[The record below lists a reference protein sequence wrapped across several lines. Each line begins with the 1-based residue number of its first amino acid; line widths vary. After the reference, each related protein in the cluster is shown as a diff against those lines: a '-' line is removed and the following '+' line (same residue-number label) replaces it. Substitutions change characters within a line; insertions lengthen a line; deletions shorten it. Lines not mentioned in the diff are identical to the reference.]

1 MSSHR
6 IDVRHLAQEA
16 RKQEQNAWWWLSF
29 IAMAVTVTLVVA
41 VALW

>member
-1 MSSHR
+1 MNSHR

-29 IAMAVTVTLVVA
+29 IAMAVTLVVA